1 MGQPAGGIHM
11 GMIRLE
17 KRPDGIVIITLD
29 HPSKP
34 VNTLS
39 PSVVKEFSEEVA
51 PLLDDSS
58 VRGLVVV

>member
-1 MGQPAGGIHM
+1 M

-17 KRPDGIVIITLD
+17 KRPDGIVIVTLD

-39 PSVVKEFSEEVA
+39 PSVVEEFNDTVA
-51 PLLDDSS
+51 PLLDD
-58 VRGLVVV
+58 RGVLGMVVVSA